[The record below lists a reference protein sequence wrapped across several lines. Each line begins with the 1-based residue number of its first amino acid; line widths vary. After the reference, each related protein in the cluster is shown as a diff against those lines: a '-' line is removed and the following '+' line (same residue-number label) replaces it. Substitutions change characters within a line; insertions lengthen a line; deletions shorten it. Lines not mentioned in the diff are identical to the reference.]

1 MFGELWGMREEWVED
16 PVRGYEENARHLLGY
31 PESTVR
37 EYVRDLRQFQA
48 WLNAGEKG
56 YAAATDEVA
65 AADEAGAARG
75 LGRSGAGRLRYD
87 PCGSVVAKREASQA
101 GHCLRWRTSRF
112 DAIRAAW

>member
-1 MFGELWGMREEWVED
+1 MREEWVED

-48 WLNAGEKG
+48 WLSAGEEG
-56 YAAATDEVA
+56 NAAATDEAA

-75 LGRSGAGRLRYD
+75 LGRFGAGSAGRGVRLLAPSTTAAHSPD
-87 PCGSVVAKREASQA
+87 SASA
-101 GHCLRWRTSRF
+101 PSSAPPSRASLRAWR
-112 DAIRAAW
+112 